1 MNVFARHLLSMDSH
15 PLFAEGFRPRQAYT
29 LLWSDVRS
37 TSRRI

>member
-1 MNVFARHLLSMDSH
+1 MNVFARHLLPMKLN
-15 PLFAEGFRPRQAYT
+15 PLFVQGFRPLQAYT